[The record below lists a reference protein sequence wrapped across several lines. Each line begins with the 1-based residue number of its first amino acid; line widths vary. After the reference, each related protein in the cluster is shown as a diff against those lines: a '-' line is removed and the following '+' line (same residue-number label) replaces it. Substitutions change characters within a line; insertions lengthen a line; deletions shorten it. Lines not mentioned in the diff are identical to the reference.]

1 MTLKNISFRNLK
13 YEEYDKFR
21 SYYKNNLDKK
31 NVFVKNKKVFDY
43 HFKNKKKYN
52 FFITILKKKIIS
64 IQGYIPQSKYDYKL
78 SNNEIF
84 LSNFHSLQNTIPG
97 IGRLAFTKLIKQ
109 KIFVG
114 STNFPVRMLEY
125 HKRLGFTTGKMKHY
139 FLISPFIKKFQII
152 KIKKKI
158 KKIILKKNIN
168 LLDLKIKKIEFC
180 KDIKLDNKYFKNF
193 MPTKS
198 INFIKNRY
206 LSYPYFKYQCYE
218 IYKNEKAIAVII
230 LKKFK
235 YKDKNILKIIDFFGE
250 QKNFIILKDVFL
262 YLLKINKSE
271 AIDFYQHGIE
281 DKFIKKAGFKD
292 KEKYKEV
299 VIPEWFNPFYK
310 KNIDYYYA
318 YKNKTKK
325 LIRLFKGDGD
335 RDRPN

>member
-1 MTLKNISFRNLK
+1 MSLKNISFRNLK
-13 YEEYDKFR
+13 SEEYDKFK
-21 SYYKNNLDKK
+21 SYYKTNLDKK
-31 NVFVKNKKVFDY
+31 NIFVKSKKVFDY
-43 HFKNKKKYN
+43 HFKNKKIYN
-52 FFITILKKKIIS
+52 FFITILKKQIIS

-78 SNNEIF
+78 SSKEIF
-84 LSNFHSLQNTIPG
+84 LSNFHALRNTIPG

-109 KIFVG
+109 KTFVG
-114 STNFPVRMLEY
+114 STNFPARMLEY

-139 FLISPFIKKFQII
+139 FFISPFIKKFQII

-158 KKIILKKNIN
+158 NLKKNIN
-168 LLDLKIKKIEFC
+168 LLDIKIKKIEFY
-180 KDIKLDNKYFKNF
+180 KDIKLDNKCFRNF
-193 MPTKS
+193 IPTKS
-198 INFIKNRY
+198 INFIQNRY

-230 LKKFK
+230 LRKFE
-235 YKDKNILKIIDFFGE
+235 YKNKNILKIIDFFGE
-250 QKNFIILKDVFL
+250 KKNFKNLKNVFL
-262 YLLKINKSE
+262 YLLKKNKSE
-271 AIDFYQHGIE
+271 AIDFYHCGIE

-299 VIPEWFNPFYK
+299 IIPEWFNPFYK

-325 LIRLFKGDGD
+325 SIRLFKGDGD